1 MKKSYFISFLSLEAE
16 EADDDDNDN
25 NDGGSFKDVEAIAEV
40 RATSDF
46 GGLVDGAAAEDT
58 FAADFVI
65 DLIGRCS
72 MGMV

>member
-16 EADDDDNDN
+16 AEEEDDD
-25 NDGGSFKDVEAIAEV
+25 GSFKDVEAIAEV
-40 RATSDF
+40 IAASDF
-46 GGLVDGAAAEDT
+46 GGLVVDGTAEEDT

-72 MGMV
+72 IGMA

>member
-16 EADDDDNDN
+16 EADDD
-25 NDGGSFKDVEAIAEV
+25 NDGSSFKGVEAIAEV
-40 RATSDF
+40 RAASDF
-46 GGLVDGAAAEDT
+46 GGLVDDGTAAEDT

-72 MGMV
+72 IGMA